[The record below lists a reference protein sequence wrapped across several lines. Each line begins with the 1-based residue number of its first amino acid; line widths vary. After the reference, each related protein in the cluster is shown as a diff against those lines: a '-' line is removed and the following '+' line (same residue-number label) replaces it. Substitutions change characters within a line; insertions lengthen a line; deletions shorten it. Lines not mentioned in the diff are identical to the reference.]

1 MRGDR
6 TSVVQS
12 VRASETLGCRVTDR
26 PWGVTLAAFGLEA
39 ETGQLTV
46 RSADDKVYR
55 IAFHHGIVVGATSP
69 MAADS
74 AARIALTSHLVT
86 SPQVGEI
93 AKRFAASLERD
104 EIAVVAETAK
114 LLPEQID
121 RLRKRVIAQ
130 RAARTFSVDDGIVTF
145 DKRIS
150 IPVTIGSEIDVRA
163 VIYYGARLNLSDQ
176 RLTDDLRLFGTRF
189 ILRADGHPTLARFE
203 LTTIEYPI
211 IEALERGTSLPEI
224 EAV

>member
-46 RSADDKVYR
+46 RSADDKTYR
-55 IAFHHGIVVGATSP
+55 IAFHHGIVVGASSP

-74 AARIALTSHLVT
+74 AARIALTSHIIT
-86 SPQVGEI
+86 SSQVNDI
-93 AKRFAASLERD
+93 ARRGAGSPERD
-104 EIAVVAETAK
+104 EISIVAEAAK

-121 RLRKRVIAQ
+121 RLRRRVIAQ
-130 RAARTFSVDDGIVTF
+130 RAARTFSVDAGTVSF
-145 DKRIS
+145 DARIS
-150 IPVTIGSEIDVRA
+150 IPVMFESEIDVRG
-163 VIYYGARLNLSDQ
+163 VIYYGARLNLSEQ
-176 RLTDDLRLFGTRF
+176 RL
-189 ILRADGHPTLARFE
+189 
-203 LTTIEYPI
+203 
-211 IEALERGTSLPEI
+211 
-224 EAV
+224 